1 MSPDHDTQTRIP
13 AWLILAASTVG
24 MGMGF
29 GVTSSFAVFMAPLE
43 QAFGWSRADVSFG
56 YTLMTIGMAGGG
68 LLWGRLADTRH
79 LRAVVVLGALV
90 LAVGLMAASRIETLF
105 QLHAISFLLGAAG
118 FACLFAPLA
127 SVVGLW
133 FARRRGLAIGIL
145 TAGGAVGQGL
155 VPLLMEW
162 AIADLG
168 WRGAYLWSGIAYLVI
183 LVPLMALITR
193 AAPQRH
199 GPRSGERRRRRL
211 ADGAPGEHCL
221 AVSCGLPVLLLHGG
235 AAGARGGAD
244 VPPGPLDEYRR
255 RHPVHNHGVGAGGR
269 IAIGMLA
276 DRTGALPAYMVASA
290 LQTATVFWFVT
301 TPQMAIIIPVAIV
314 FGFGF
319 AGNMTSLILAVREAM
334 PADRVGRATG
344 LVGMVAWL
352 GMGAGGYV
360 SGLLFDV
367 TASYTASFALA
378 AAAGAGNLLVLILL
392 HRQVAGRASAA
403 GDSVHHCN
411 PVIPC
416 RDPLASKGMTRFPIE
431 VRSPLRPTARS
442 RASAVAVEGLD
453 ALFEVL
459 HVLAH
464 GGDHRAQFAERGLE
478 RVDVGVARSC
488 GAVPRPHKSQVGLTD
503 RRPASII
510 SRLVRGSPLPCSHE
524 ASVAVRTPR
533 RWASCAVVRPVASR
547 ASTRRWATVWA
558 EFPGLL
564 WPKIVAEPFMAAPFL
579 VVDLS
584 VCIGT
589 LPALPAAWQ
598 IAALISR

>member
-1 MSPDHDTQTRIP
+1 MSPDHTYTRIP
-13 AWLILAASTVG
+13 AWLILAASTIG

-79 LRAVVVLGALV
+79 LRLVVVLGALV
-90 LAVGLMAASRIETLF
+90 LALGLMAASRIETVF

-193 AAPQRH
+193 A
-199 GPRSGERRRRRL
+199 PRSAAPPPRRAPRRRL
-211 ADGAPGEHCL
+211 AMAPRASIAWL
-221 AVSCGLPVLLLHGG
+221 S
-235 AAGARGGAD
+235 AAGFLCCFCMAVPLVHVVSLMCHQGHSTAVGA
-244 VPPGPLDEYRR
+244 GILFTIMA
-255 RHPVHNHGVGAGGR
+255 VGAGGR

-276 DRTGALPAYMVASA
+276 DRTGALPAYMVSSV

-360 SGLLFDV
+360 SGLLFDI

-378 AAAGAGNLLVLILL
+378 AVAGAANLLVLILL
-392 HRQVAGRASAA
+392 HRQVAGRASAGPA
-403 GDSVHHCN
+403 SN
-411 PVIPC
+411 PI
-416 RDPLASKGMTRFPIE
+416 PLAATR
-431 VRSPLRPTARS
+431 
-442 RASAVAVEGLD
+442 
-453 ALFEVL
+453 
-459 HVLAH
+459 
-464 GGDHRAQFAERGLE
+464 
-478 RVDVGVARSC
+478 
-488 GAVPRPHKSQVGLTD
+488 
-503 RRPASII
+503 
-510 SRLVRGSPLPCSHE
+510 
-524 ASVAVRTPR
+524 
-533 RWASCAVVRPVASR
+533 
-547 ASTRRWATVWA
+547 
-558 EFPGLL
+558 
-564 WPKIVAEPFMAAPFL
+564 
-579 VVDLS
+579 
-584 VCIGT
+584 
-589 LPALPAAWQ
+589 
-598 IAALISR
+598 

>member
-1 MSPDHDTQTRIP
+1 MSPDADTTRTP
-13 AWLILAASTVG
+13 AWLILAASTIG
-24 MGMGF
+24 MGLGF

-43 QAFGWSRADVSFG
+43 ATFGWSRADVSFG

-79 LRAVVVLGALV
+79 LRLVVVLGALV
-90 LAVGLMAASRIETLF
+90 LAFGLMAASRIQTVF
-105 QLHAISFLLGAAG
+105 QLHAISLLLGAAG

-162 AIADLG
+162 AIAGLG

-193 AAPQRH
+193 A
-199 GPRSGERRRRRL
+199 PRSAPADAPGGATVSAS
-211 ADGAPGEHCL
+211 ADGWR
-221 AVSCGLPVLLLHGG
+221 LPPRASTAWLS
-235 AAGARGGAD
+235 AAGFLCCFCMAVPLVHVVSLMCHQGHTTTAGA
-244 VPPGPLDEYRR
+244 GILFTIM
-255 RHPVHNHGVGAGGR
+255 GVGAVGR

-276 DRTGALPAYMVASA
+276 DRTGALPAYMVSSL

-360 SGLLFDV
+360 SGLLFDA

-378 AAAGAGNLLVLILL
+378 AAAGAANLLVLILL
-392 HRQVAGRASAA
+392 HRHVAGWARPGPAA
-403 GDSVHHCN
+403 RHT
-411 PVIPC
+411 P
-416 RDPLASKGMTRFPIE
+416 
-431 VRSPLRPTARS
+431 
-442 RASAVAVEGLD
+442 LD
-453 ALFEVL
+453 A
-459 HVLAH
+459 
-464 GGDHRAQFAERGLE
+464 
-478 RVDVGVARSC
+478 
-488 GAVPRPHKSQVGLTD
+488 
-503 RRPASII
+503 
-510 SRLVRGSPLPCSHE
+510 
-524 ASVAVRTPR
+524 
-533 RWASCAVVRPVASR
+533 
-547 ASTRRWATVWA
+547 TR
-558 EFPGLL
+558 
-564 WPKIVAEPFMAAPFL
+564 
-579 VVDLS
+579 
-584 VCIGT
+584 
-589 LPALPAAWQ
+589 
-598 IAALISR
+598 

>member
-1 MSPDHDTQTRIP
+1 MSPDQDTHTTIP

-24 MGMGF
+24 MGLGF

-79 LRAVVVLGALV
+79 LRLVVVLGALV
-90 LAVGLMAASRIETLF
+90 LALGLMAASRIESVF
-105 QLHAISFLLGAAG
+105 ELHAISFLLGAAG

-162 AIADLG
+162 AIAGLG

-193 AAPQRH
+193 A
-199 GPRSGERRRRRL
+199 PRS
-211 ADGAPGEHCL
+211 ASSA
-221 AVSCGLPVLLLHGG
+221 A
-235 AAGARGGAD
+235 AAGANADGWPMAPRASIAWLSAAGFLCCFCMAVPLVHVVSLLCHQGHTTSTGAG
-244 VPPGPLDEYRR
+244 VLFTIM
-255 RHPVHNHGVGAGGR
+255 GVGAGGR
-269 IAIGMLA
+269 IAIGMMA
-276 DRTGALPAYMVASA
+276 DRTGALPAYMVCSL

-360 SGLLFDV
+360 SGLLFDI

-378 AAAGAGNLLVLILL
+378 ASAGAANLFVLILL

-403 GDSVHHCN
+403 PAIN
-411 PVIPC
+411 PI
-416 RDPLASKGMTRFPIE
+416 PLAATR
-431 VRSPLRPTARS
+431 
-442 RASAVAVEGLD
+442 
-453 ALFEVL
+453 
-459 HVLAH
+459 
-464 GGDHRAQFAERGLE
+464 
-478 RVDVGVARSC
+478 
-488 GAVPRPHKSQVGLTD
+488 
-503 RRPASII
+503 
-510 SRLVRGSPLPCSHE
+510 
-524 ASVAVRTPR
+524 
-533 RWASCAVVRPVASR
+533 
-547 ASTRRWATVWA
+547 
-558 EFPGLL
+558 
-564 WPKIVAEPFMAAPFL
+564 
-579 VVDLS
+579 
-584 VCIGT
+584 
-589 LPALPAAWQ
+589 
-598 IAALISR
+598 

>member
-1 MSPDHDTQTRIP
+1 MTPDHDTTRIP

-43 QAFGWSRADVSFG
+43 QAFEWSRGDVSFG

-79 LRAVVVLGALV
+79 LRLVVVLGALV
-90 LAVGLMAASRIETLF
+90 LAFGLMAASRIETVF

-162 AIADLG
+162 AIAGLG

-193 AAPQRH
+193 APQNVSAGPASAAAASASAEGWAMAPRASTAWLSAA
-199 GPRSGERRRRRL
+199 GFL
-211 ADGAPGEHCL
+211 CCFCM
-221 AVSCGLPVLLLHGG
+221 AVPLVHVVSVICHNGHST
-235 AAGARGGAD
+235 AAGAGI
-244 VPPGPLDEYRR
+244 LFTIM
-255 RHPVHNHGVGAGGR
+255 GVGAGGR

-276 DRTGALPAYMVASA
+276 DRTGALPAYMVSSA

-334 PADRVGRATG
+334 PANRVGRATG

-360 SGLLFDV
+360 SGALFDI

-378 AAAGAGNLLVLILL
+378 AAAGAANFLVLVLL

-403 GDSVHHCN
+403 PATR
-411 PVIPC
+411 PVIV
-416 RDPLASKGMTRFPIE
+416 AATR
-431 VRSPLRPTARS
+431 
-442 RASAVAVEGLD
+442 
-453 ALFEVL
+453 
-459 HVLAH
+459 
-464 GGDHRAQFAERGLE
+464 
-478 RVDVGVARSC
+478 
-488 GAVPRPHKSQVGLTD
+488 
-503 RRPASII
+503 
-510 SRLVRGSPLPCSHE
+510 
-524 ASVAVRTPR
+524 
-533 RWASCAVVRPVASR
+533 
-547 ASTRRWATVWA
+547 
-558 EFPGLL
+558 
-564 WPKIVAEPFMAAPFL
+564 
-579 VVDLS
+579 
-584 VCIGT
+584 
-589 LPALPAAWQ
+589 
-598 IAALISR
+598 